1 MRRCAALL
9 QQIFEVD
16 PLACPCCDVAMRVIA
31 LSGLSVEP
39 AFGAVAALLTARCQ
53 TTMLSPGDVVGFE
66 LYFSRRT
73 TMPVKR
79 LSVPS
84 GLHIILLWVFA
95 NTLSYYLY
103 QRIRGPR
110 LDTASLSALVDP
122 KVSKQLHGGQS
133 LVGFESSAVLM
144 TVFSDFQCGF
154 CARLARSVDSLSPA
168 HSASVFVRYRH
179 NPRSTSHPHAS
190 AAANASECA
199 ADQGRFRAYHDAL
212 FRHQSQ
218 IGITEWTAFALQAGV
233 GDTLRFRDCVDR
245 LAHDSIIKRDVALA
259 KRMSLNGTPTFLIG
273 DILVRG
279 AVDTDSLERLIEREV
294 ARIGSK

>member
-1 MRRCAALL
+1 M
-9 QQIFEVD
+9 
-16 PLACPCCDVAMRVIA
+16 
-31 LSGLSVEP
+31 
-39 AFGAVAALLTARCQ
+39 TARSR
-53 TTMLSPGDVVGFE
+53 TTTISSGDVIGFA
-66 LYFSRRT
+66 LDFSRRA
-73 TMPVKR
+73 TMPAKSF
-79 LSVPS
+79 SVPS
-84 GLHIILLWVFA
+84 GLQIILLLVFA
-95 NTLSYYLY
+95 NTLSYFLYL
-103 QRIRGPR
+103 RVRGPR

-122 KVSKQLHGGQS
+122 KVAKQLHGGRS

-154 CARLARSVDSLSPA
+154 CARLARSIDSLSPA
-168 HSASVFVRYRH
+168 LSASVFVRYRH
-179 NPRSTSHPHAS
+179 NPRSSNHPHAS

-233 GDTLRFRDCVDR
+233 GDTLRFRDCVDC